1 MGRIGFGRGS
11 SVGGRKEEG
20 LLEKEERGSSDF
32 GWCPSG
38 GGATD
43 GETHRASRERRRD
56 VSDRIGGGV
65 GELDNHQNSPPVFK
79 GESRA

>member
-11 SVGGRKEEG
+11 SVGGRKEG
-20 LLEKEERGSSDF
+20 LLEKEERGSRDL

-43 GETHRASRERRRD
+43 GETHRASRGEKERR
-56 VSDRIGGGV
+56 
-65 GELDNHQNSPPVFK
+65 K
-79 GESRA
+79 